1 MAAPLP
7 DLVEPDQNLRPW
19 HRATALRSA
28 PRVRR
33 EARIWLERCRGGQR
47 AWWEC
52 VDAPVRRRF
61 HPGNR
66 LYDALLLTVPA
77 LLAALGASILSALLA
92 AAIPGLPV
100 AQIGVVLVA
109 VVAVA
114 AYLGGWVVG
123 GAALAAGTLALDL
136 SVVGGRGLV
145 DLPWPMAQAMG
156 LTTTVG
162 AGVAVIWLGERVRRQ
177 GGQDRIDATAAR
189 VAASALMNIETAAT
203 TVASGDPADRDRLL
217 DALLTAMVRVNRAH
231 AGALF
236 LAGPDGRLVRTAA
249 YGVDHAAD
257 DHPTAITPG
266 EGVLGLVAQER
277 RTRFVADLRADPQ
290 LAAGHLAAAGIR
302 SILATPII
310 ASDGRLLGV
319 AHIALLVPH
328 RFTPAEAARVEALAG
343 RAASLLETGLAAS
356 RRHLLLTQTRAD
368 LRRLQM
374 VITAMPEA
382 VVLAA
387 PDDGRIIASNAA
399 AEALFGDFTDGDP
412 GHPALDGL
420 RWPDGAP
427 ADPDD
432 LPMGRALADGEI
444 ATGVELV
451 ARGAGGRDVPL
462 LASAAPIREPNGV
475 ISAVVGVFQDIGPF
489 KDATRLQDEFVSVV
503 SHDLRAPLTP
513 IRGFV
518 QLVAR
523 DLARE
528 GGHDVHVDRLRSLD
542 AQIDRMT
549 RLVDDLLDVS
559 RLRAGR
565 LQIER
570 CPTDLL
576 ALCRAALDAR
586 RPNAP
591 DHDLVLDASLDELP
605 GNLDPD
611 RVLQVVDN
619 LVSNAI
625 KYSPDGGTVT
635 VALAADRDRQC
646 ATLSVADDGPG
657 IPVTSREQV
666 FGAFYRTAE
675 AAASRTAGLG
685 LGLFIC
691 HELVT
696 AHGGTIEVGTA
707 PSGGALFTVHLPLDR
722 PATRG
727 TATSC

>member
-1 MAAPLP
+1 MATPLP
-7 DLVEPDQNLRPW
+7 DLVESDQGLRPW
-19 HRATALRSA
+19 RRANALRPA
-28 PRVRR
+28 PRVRHR
-33 EARIWLERCRGGQR
+33 ARIWLDRCRGGQP
-47 AWWEC
+47 ALWER
-52 VDAPVRRRF
+52 VEAPVRRRF
-61 HPGNR
+61 RRGSR
-66 LYDALLLTVPA
+66 LNDALFLTFPA
-77 LLAALGASILSALLA
+77 LLAALAAAIPIALLA
-92 AAIPGLPV
+92 VAIPGLPV
-100 AQIGVVLVA
+100 AQVGVVLVA

-123 GAALAAGTLALDL
+123 GAALLVGTIALDL
-136 SVVGGRGLV
+136 AVVGGRGLV
-145 DLPWPMAQAMG
+145 DLPWPMLQATG
-156 LTTTVG
+156 LLTTVG
-162 AGVAVIWLGERVRRQ
+162 AGAAVIWLGERVRRQ

-236 LAGPDGRLVRTAA
+236 LVGEDGRLVRTAA

-257 DHPTAITPG
+257 DHPTAFATG
-266 EGVLGLVAQER
+266 EGFLGLVAQER
-277 RTRFVADLRADPQ
+277 RTRVVADLRTDPR
-290 LAAGHLAAAGIR
+290 LATSHLAAAGVR
-302 SILATPII
+302 SILATPVI

-319 AHIALLVPH
+319 AHVALLVPH
-328 RFTPAEAARVEALAG
+328 RFTAAEAARVEALAG

-399 AEALFGDFTDGDP
+399 AAALFGEFTDDP
-412 GHPALDGL
+412 GYPALDGL
-420 RWPDGAP
+420 RWPDGTP
-427 ADPDD
+427 ASPED
-432 LPMGRALADGEI
+432 LPMGRALAGGEI
-444 ATGVELV
+444 ATGVELI

-462 LASAAPIREPNGV
+462 LASAAPLREPNGA

-528 GGHDVHVDRLRSLD
+528 GGHDLQVDRLRSLD
-542 AQIDRMT
+542 TQIDRMT

-570 CPTDLL
+570 GPTDLV
-576 ALCRAALDAR
+576 ALCQQALDAR
-586 RPNAP
+586 RPSAP
-591 DHDLVLDASLDELP
+591 DHELVLDASLSELP

-611 RVLQVVDN
+611 RILQVVDN

-635 VALAADRDRQC
+635 VTLAADRERRS
-646 ATLSVADDGPG
+646 ATLSVADEGPG
-657 IPVTSREQV
+657 IPATSREQV

-696 AHGGTIEVGTA
+696 AHGGAIEAGTT
-707 PSGGALFTVHLPLDR
+707 PSGGALLTVRLPLDR
-722 PATRG
+722 PTRPG
-727 TATSC
+727 AALS